1 LKIKTSINYNKKIKN
16 KNTETNTKIFQN
28 SDNTQTSDENIISN
42 NFAKQFNYES
52 NKTQTYNY
60 IKNIINDNKLTD
72 PIISMTVVLREINDF
87 NF

>member
-1 LKIKTSINYNKKIKN
+1 MKIKTSINYNKKIKN